1 MTPNSLIPIEAQAMG
16 MSYDE
21 LTQQLIDV
29 SLKKYN

>member
-1 MTPNSLIPIEAQAMG
+1 MTPTSLIPLEAEAVG

-21 LTQQLIDV
+21 LTQKLIDV